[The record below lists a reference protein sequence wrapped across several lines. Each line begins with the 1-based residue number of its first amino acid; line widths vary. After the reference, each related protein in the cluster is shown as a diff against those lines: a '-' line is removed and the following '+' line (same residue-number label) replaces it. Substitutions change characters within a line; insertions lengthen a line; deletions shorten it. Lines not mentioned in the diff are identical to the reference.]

1 MATQATAAP
10 DPAAGNLIASL
21 GQIMKPGG
29 GGQMSQQ
36 DVVQLLLKNMPQLTE
51 YAKQGKLNETQ
62 MSQVFIRRL
71 LFFFVAAVLYCFNYG
86 SRL

>member
-1 MATQATAAP
+1 MATQATAGP
-10 DPAAGNLIASL
+10 DPAGNLIASL

-51 YAKQGKLNETQ
+51 YAKQGKLNDTQ
-62 MSQVFIRRL
+62 MSQVL
-71 LFFFVAAVLYCFNYG
+71 FVAFHFLCCRTVFYCLNYA
-86 SRL
+86 SLL